1 MQLIKDLQHDFL
13 KMRGGVK
20 GHWEL
25 FRKFIRFGIVTR
37 PEGVSFWFLVLERAS
52 RAPSFS
58 KSPLGYKSPLSYVEE
73 ISYSKS
79 RMKSEIVFLL
89 NGDQGA
95 ASVL

>member
-37 PEGVSFWFLVLERAS
+37 PLGLVLPQFHLNIESNTLKFKSNNLREEK
-52 RAPSFS
+52 SFCKIMPHFMS
-58 KSPLGYKSPLSYVEE
+58 
-73 ISYSKS
+73 
-79 RMKSEIVFLL
+79 
-89 NGDQGA
+89 A
-95 ASVL
+95 T